1 MNRIKPSGSDQILRR
16 GGTLA
21 NHTNL
26 HFHIDRLTLAGLP
39 RINQDGVVDAM
50 QRRLTTLVTEMS
62 YLNWSQISAPI
73 KINGGEIS
81 SDATSEQLG
90 THLANEIMRH
100 IARAETT
107 SYLAESARQKVSAIK
122 YSASTIGEQYV

>member
-1 MNRIKPSGSDQILRR
+1 MNRIKPSRSGQILRR

-39 RINQDGVVDAM
+39 RINQDERCRCHATETHYVGNRDASSQLESDLRASQD
-50 QRRLTTLVTEMS
+50 QRGRGLFRR
-62 YLNWSQISAPI
+62 NFRAI
-73 KINGGEIS
+73 
-81 SDATSEQLG
+81 G

-107 SYLAESARQKVSAIK
+107 SDLTEPVR
-122 YSASTIGEQYV
+122 

>member
-81 SDATSEQLG
+81 SDTTSEQLG
-90 THLANEIMRH
+90 AHLANEIMRH
-100 IARAETT
+100 IARAETRSDLT
-107 SYLAESARQKVSAIK
+107 EPC
-122 YSASTIGEQYV
+122 